1 MIKSCEL
8 QTASGKGA
16 CSYGAGHRDEEKG
29 DVFGGCGTKRW
40 WRGGIVGGERGGRS
54 CRLTTSV
61 RWPCPGSPGLRC
73 VCVGMCVWRDAA
85 NLLLPNRGLCLHRG
99 VLGLPDLIVGLCTAD

>member
-40 WRGGIVGGERGGRS
+40 WRGGIVGGGEGGEE
-54 CRLTTSV
+54 LPFDDV
-61 RWPCPGSPGLRC
+61 SPVAVPWFAGLEVC
-73 VCVGMCVWRDAA
+73 VCGYVCVA
-85 NLLLPNRGLCLHRG
+85 
-99 VLGLPDLIVGLCTAD
+99 